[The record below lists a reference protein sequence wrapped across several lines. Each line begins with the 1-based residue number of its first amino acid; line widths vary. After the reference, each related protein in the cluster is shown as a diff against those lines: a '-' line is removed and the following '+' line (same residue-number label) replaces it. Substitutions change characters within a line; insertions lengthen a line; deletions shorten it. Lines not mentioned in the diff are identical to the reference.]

1 MKVIIFF
8 LGILASTYPLKAE
21 EIHKSPIVFE
31 KCSNKANILL
41 DFQLLLEKY
50 KKDGLNY
57 NQEYETFLSE
67 LNILEQKVRKLEKKI
82 KENPSNSD
90 LWSVYDTVYKN
101 YNDTANELIK
111 WEEYGEYLKESSQLI
126 ISKFVN
132 LRDEISINCDG
143 EWQIGIIRKYCK
155 SSDEK
160 YRQFCQ
166 DRKSVV

>member
-8 LGILASTYPLKAE
+8 LGILASAFPLKGE
-21 EIHKSPIVFE
+21 EIHNSPIVFE

-57 NQEYETFLSE
+57 NREYETFLSE
-67 LNILEQKVRKLEKKI
+67 LNILEQKVRKLEKEI

-90 LWSVYDTVYKN
+90 LWGIYDSVYKN

-111 WEEYGEYLKESSQLI
+111 LEEYGEYLKENSQLI

-132 LRDEISINCDG
+132 LRDEISMNCDG
-143 EWQIGIIRKYCK
+143 KWQIGIIRKYCK

-166 DRKSVV
+166 QFKR

>member
-82 KENPSNSD
+82 NENPSNSD

-166 DRKSVV
+166 QFKR

>member
-1 MKVIIFF
+1 MKGIIFF
-8 LGILASTYPLKAE
+8 LGILASAFPFKAE
-21 EIHKSPIVFE
+21 EIHNSPIVFE

-67 LNILEQKVRKLEKKI
+67 LNILEQKVRKLEKEI

-90 LWSVYDTVYKN
+90 LWGIYDSVYKN

-111 WEEYGEYLKESSQLI
+111 LEEYGEYLKENSQLI

-132 LRDEISINCDG
+132 LRDEISMNCDG
-143 EWQIGIIRKYCK
+143 KWQIGIIRKYCK

-166 DRKSVV
+166 QFKR

>member
-1 MKVIIFF
+1 LKVIIFF

-82 KENPSNSD
+82 NENPSNSD

-160 YRQFCQ
+160 YKQFCQ
-166 DRKSVV
+166 QFKR

>member
-1 MKVIIFF
+1 MKGIIFF
-8 LGILASTYPLKAE
+8 LGILASAFPFKAE
-21 EIHKSPIVFE
+21 EIHNSPIVFE

-41 DFQLLLEKY
+41 DFQRLLEKY

-67 LNILEQKVRKLEKKI
+67 LNILEQKVRKLEKEI
-82 KENPSNSD
+82 KENPSNSE
-90 LWSVYDTVYKN
+90 LWGVYDTVYKK
-101 YNDTANELIK
+101 YNDTANELINL
-111 WEEYGEYLKESSQLI
+111 EEYGEYLKESSQLI

-132 LRDEISINCDG
+132 LRDEISVNCDG

-166 DRKSVV
+166 QFKR

>member
-41 DFQLLLEKY
+41 DLQLLLEKY
-50 KKDGLNY
+50 KKDVLNY

-166 DRKSVV
+166 QFKR

>member
-1 MKVIIFF
+1 MKVLIFF
-8 LGILASTYPLKAE
+8 LGILASAFPLKAE
-21 EIHKSPIVFE
+21 EIHNSPIVFE
-31 KCSNKANILL
+31 KCSDKANILL
-41 DFQLLLEKY
+41 DLQLLLEKY

-82 KENPSNSD
+82 NENPSNSD

-160 YRQFCQ
+160 YKQFCQ
-166 DRKSVV
+166 QFKR

>member
-1 MKVIIFF
+1 MKGIIFF
-8 LGILASTYPLKAE
+8 LGILASAFPFKAE
-21 EIHKSPIVFE
+21 EIHHSPIVFE
-31 KCSNKANILL
+31 KCSDKANILL
-41 DFQLLLEKY
+41 DLQLLLEKY

-67 LNILEQKVRKLEKKI
+67 LNILEQKVRKLEKEI
-82 KENPSNSD
+82 KENPSNSE
-90 LWSVYDTVYKN
+90 LWGVYDTVYKN
-101 YNDTANELIK
+101 YNDTANELINL
-111 WEEYGEYLKESSQLI
+111 EEYGEYLKESSQLI

-132 LRDEISINCDG
+132 LRDEISMNCDG

-166 DRKSVV
+166 QFKR

>member
-1 MKVIIFF
+1 MKGIIFF
-8 LGILASTYPLKAE
+8 LGILASAFPFKAE
-21 EIHKSPIVFE
+21 EIHNSPIVFE

-67 LNILEQKVRKLEKKI
+67 LNILEQKVRKLEKEI

-90 LWSVYDTVYKN
+90 LWGIYDSVYKN

-111 WEEYGEYLKESSQLI
+111 LEEYGEYLKENSQLI

-132 LRDEISINCDG
+132 LRNEISMNCDG
-143 EWQIGIIRKYCK
+143 KWQIGIIRKYCK

-166 DRKSVV
+166 QFKR

>member
-8 LGILASTYPLKAE
+8 LGILAAAFPPKAE
-21 EIHKSPIVFE
+21 AIHNSPIVFE

-41 DFQLLLEKY
+41 DFQRLLEKY

-67 LNILEQKVRKLEKKI
+67 LNILEQKVRKLEKEI

-90 LWSVYDTVYKN
+90 LWGIYDSVYKN

-111 WEEYGEYLKESSQLI
+111 LEEYGEYLKENSQLI

-132 LRDEISINCDG
+132 LRDEISMNCDG

-166 DRKSVV
+166 QFKR

>member
-8 LGILASTYPLKAE
+8 LGILVLAFPLKAD
-21 EIHKSPIVFE
+21 EIHNSPIVFE

-41 DFQLLLEKY
+41 DFQRLLEKY

-67 LNILEQKVRKLEKKI
+67 LNILEQKVRKLEKAI

-90 LWSVYDTVYKN
+90 LWGIYDSVYKN

-111 WEEYGEYLKESSQLI
+111 LEEYGEYLKENSQLI

-132 LRDEISINCDG
+132 LRNEISMNCDG
-143 EWQIGIIRKYCK
+143 KWQIGIIRKYCK

-166 DRKSVV
+166 QFKR

>member
-50 KKDGLNY
+50 KKDSLNY

-67 LNILEQKVRKLEKKI
+67 LNILEQKVRKL
-82 KENPSNSD
+82 
-90 LWSVYDTVYKN
+90 
-101 YNDTANELIK
+101 
-111 WEEYGEYLKESSQLI
+111 
-126 ISKFVN
+126 
-132 LRDEISINCDG
+132 
-143 EWQIGIIRKYCK
+143 
-155 SSDEK
+155 
-160 YRQFCQ
+160 
-166 DRKSVV
+166 

>member
-1 MKVIIFF
+1 MKGIIFF
-8 LGILASTYPLKAE
+8 LGILASAFPFKAE
-21 EIHKSPIVFE
+21 EIHNSPIVFE
-31 KCSNKANILL
+31 KCSDKANILL
-41 DFQLLLEKY
+41 DLQLLLEKY

-67 LNILEQKVRKLEKKI
+67 LNILEQKVIKLEKEI

-90 LWSVYDTVYKN
+90 LWGVYDTVYKN
-101 YNDTANELIK
+101 YNDTANELINL
-111 WEEYGEYLKESSQLI
+111 EEYGEYLKESSQLI

-132 LRDEISINCDG
+132 LRDEISMNCDG
-143 EWQIGIIRKYCK
+143 KWQIGIIRKYCK

-166 DRKSVV
+166 QFKR

>member
-8 LGILASTYPLKAE
+8 LGILASASPLKAE
-21 EIHKSPIVFE
+21 EIHNSPIVFE

-67 LNILEQKVRKLEKKI
+67 LNILEQKVRKLEKDI

-90 LWSVYDTVYKN
+90 LWGIYDSVYKN

-111 WEEYGEYLKESSQLI
+111 LEEYGEYLKESSQLI

-132 LRDEISINCDG
+132 LRDEISMNCDG
-143 EWQIGIIRKYCK
+143 KWQIGIIRKYCK

-166 DRKSVV
+166 QFKR

>member
-8 LGILASTYPLKAE
+8 LGILASAFPLKAE
-21 EIHKSPIVFE
+21 EIHNSPIVFE

-82 KENPSNSD
+82 NENPSNSD

-160 YRQFCQ
+160 YKQFCQ
-166 DRKSVV
+166 QFKR

>member
-1 MKVIIFF
+1 MKGIIFF
-8 LGILASTYPLKAE
+8 LGILASAFPFKAE
-21 EIHKSPIVFE
+21 EIHNSPIVFE

-41 DFQLLLEKY
+41 DFQRLLEKY

-67 LNILEQKVRKLEKKI
+67 LNILEQKVRKLEKEI

-90 LWSVYDTVYKN
+90 LWGIYDSVYKN

-111 WEEYGEYLKESSQLI
+111 LEEYGEYLKENSQLI

-132 LRDEISINCDG
+132 LRDEISMNCDG
-143 EWQIGIIRKYCK
+143 KWQIGIIRKYCK

-166 DRKSVV
+166 QFKR

>member
-82 KENPSNSD
+82 NENPSNSD

-160 YRQFCQ
+160 YKQFCQ
-166 DRKSVV
+166 QFKR

>member
-50 KKDGLNY
+50 KKDSLNY

-82 KENPSNSD
+82 NENPSNSD

-155 SSDEK
+155 NSDEK

-166 DRKSVV
+166 QFKR

>member
-82 KENPSNSD
+82 NENPSNSD

-160 YRQFCQ
+160 YKQFCQ
-166 DRKSVV
+166 QFKRY

>member
-21 EIHKSPIVFE
+21 EIHKSTIVFE

-41 DFQLLLEKY
+41 DFQLVLEKY

-82 KENPSNSD
+82 KENPSNLD

-166 DRKSVV
+166 QFKR

>member
-1 MKVIIFF
+1 MKGIIFF
-8 LGILASTYPLKAE
+8 LGILASASPLKAE
-21 EIHKSPIVFE
+21 EIHNSPIVFE

-67 LNILEQKVRKLEKKI
+67 LNILEQKVRKLEKEI

-90 LWSVYDTVYKN
+90 LWGIYDSVYKN

-111 WEEYGEYLKESSQLI
+111 LEEYGEYLKESSQLI

-132 LRDEISINCDG
+132 LRDEISMNCDG
-143 EWQIGIIRKYCK
+143 KWQIGIIRKYCK

-166 DRKSVV
+166 QFKR

>member
-8 LGILASTYPLKAE
+8 LGILALAFPLKAE
-21 EIHKSPIVFE
+21 AIHNSPIVFE

-41 DFQLLLEKY
+41 DFQRLLEKY

-90 LWSVYDTVYKN
+90 LWSVYDSVYKN
-101 YNDTANELIK
+101 YDDTANELIK

-166 DRKSVV
+166 QFKR

>member
-1 MKVIIFF
+1 LKVIIFF

-21 EIHKSPIVFE
+21 EIHKSPMVFE

-90 LWSVYDTVYKN
+90 LWSIYDTVYKN

-111 WEEYGEYLKESSQLI
+111 WEEYGKYLKESTQLI

-160 YRQFCQ
+160 YQQFCQ
-166 DRKSVV
+166 QFKR

>member
-1 MKVIIFF
+1 MKGIIFF
-8 LGILASTYPLKAE
+8 LGILASAFPLKAE
-21 EIHKSPIVFE
+21 EIHNSPIVFE

-67 LNILEQKVRKLEKKI
+67 LNILEQKVRKLEKDI

-90 LWSVYDTVYKN
+90 LWGIYDSVYKN

-111 WEEYGEYLKESSQLI
+111 LEEYGEYLKESSQLI

-132 LRDEISINCDG
+132 LRDEISMNCDG
-143 EWQIGIIRKYCK
+143 KWQIGIIRKYCK

-166 DRKSVV
+166 QFKR

>member
-101 YNDTANELIK
+101 YHDTANKLIK
-111 WEEYGEYLKESSQLI
+111 LEEYGEYLKESSQLI

-166 DRKSVV
+166 QFKR

>member
-8 LGILASTYPLKAE
+8 LGILASAFPLKAD
-21 EIHKSPIVFE
+21 EIHNSPIVFE

-67 LNILEQKVRKLEKKI
+67 LNILEQKVRKLEKEI

-90 LWSVYDTVYKN
+90 LWGVYDTVYKN
-101 YNDTANELIK
+101 YNDTANELINL
-111 WEEYGEYLKESSQLI
+111 EEYGEYLKESSQLI

-132 LRDEISINCDG
+132 LRDEISMNCDG
-143 EWQIGIIRKYCK
+143 KWQIGIIRKYCK

-166 DRKSVV
+166 QFKR

>member
-1 MKVIIFF
+1 LKVIIFF
-8 LGILASTYPLKAE
+8 LGILALAFPLKAN
-21 EIHKSPIVFE
+21 EIHNSPIIFE

-57 NQEYETFLSE
+57 NQEYKTFLSE
-67 LNILEQKVRKLEKKI
+67 LNILEQKVRKLEKEI

-90 LWSVYDTVYKN
+90 LWGIYDSVYKN

-111 WEEYGEYLKESSQLI
+111 LEEYGEYLKENSQLI

-132 LRDEISINCDG
+132 LRDEISMNCDG
-143 EWQIGIIRKYCK
+143 KWQIGIIRKYCK

-166 DRKSVV
+166 QFKR

>member
-8 LGILASTYPLKAE
+8 LGILAAAFPPKAE
-21 EIHKSPIVFE
+21 AIHNSPIVFE

-41 DFQLLLEKY
+41 DFQRLLEKY

-166 DRKSVV
+166 QFKR

>member
-1 MKVIIFF
+1 MKGIIFF
-8 LGILASTYPLKAE
+8 LGILASAFPFKAE
-21 EIHKSPIVFE
+21 EIHNSPIVFE
-31 KCSNKANILL
+31 KCSDKANILL
-41 DFQLLLEKY
+41 DLQLLLEKY

-82 KENPSNSD
+82 NENPSNSD

-166 DRKSVV
+166 QFKR

>member
-166 DRKSVV
+166 QFKR

>member
-1 MKVIIFF
+1 LKVIIFF
-8 LGILASTYPLKAE
+8 LGILAAAFPPKAE
-21 EIHKSPIVFE
+21 AVHNSPIVFE

-67 LNILEQKVRKLEKKI
+67 LNILEQKVRKLEKEI

-90 LWSVYDTVYKN
+90 LWGIYDSVYKN

-111 WEEYGEYLKESSQLI
+111 LEEYGEYLKENSQLI

-132 LRDEISINCDG
+132 LRDEISMNCDG
-143 EWQIGIIRKYCK
+143 KWQIGIIRKYCK

-166 DRKSVV
+166 QFKR

>member
-1 MKVIIFF
+1 MKGIIFF
-8 LGILASTYPLKAE
+8 LGILASAFPFKAE
-21 EIHKSPIVFE
+21 EIHNSPIVFE
-31 KCSNKANILL
+31 KCSDKANILL
-41 DFQLLLEKY
+41 DLQLLLEKY

-82 KENPSNSD
+82 NENPSNSD

-160 YRQFCQ
+160 YKQFCQ
-166 DRKSVV
+166 QFKR

>member
-8 LGILASTYPLKAE
+8 LGILAAAFPAKAE
-21 EIHKSPIVFE
+21 AVHNSPIVFE

-67 LNILEQKVRKLEKKI
+67 LNILEQKVRKLEKEI

-90 LWSVYDTVYKN
+90 LWGIYDSVYKN

-111 WEEYGEYLKESSQLI
+111 LEEYGEYLKENSQLI

-132 LRDEISINCDG
+132 LRDEISMNCDG
-143 EWQIGIIRKYCK
+143 KWQIGIIRKYCK

-166 DRKSVV
+166 QFKR

>member
-160 YRQFCQ
+160 YKQFCQ
-166 DRKSVV
+166 QFKR

>member
-90 LWSVYDTVYKN
+90 LWSVYDSVYKN
-101 YNDTANELIK
+101 YDDTANELIK

-166 DRKSVV
+166 QFKR

>member
-1 MKVIIFF
+1 MKGIIFF
-8 LGILASTYPLKAE
+8 LGILASAFPFKAE
-21 EIHKSPIVFE
+21 EIHNSPIVFE

-41 DFQLLLEKY
+41 DLQLLLEKY

-67 LNILEQKVRKLEKKI
+67 LNILEQKVRKLEREI

-111 WEEYGEYLKESSQLI
+111 LEEYGEYLKESSQLI

-166 DRKSVV
+166 QFKR

>member
-1 MKVIIFF
+1 MKGIIFF
-8 LGILASTYPLKAE
+8 LGILASAFPFKAE
-21 EIHKSPIVFE
+21 EIHNSPIVFE

-67 LNILEQKVRKLEKKI
+67 LNILEQKVRKLEKEI

-160 YRQFCQ
+160 YKQFCQ
-166 DRKSVV
+166 QFKR

>member
-8 LGILASTYPLKAE
+8 LGILASACPFKAE
-21 EIHKSPIVFE
+21 EIHNSPIVFE

-41 DFQLLLEKY
+41 DFQRLLKKY

-57 NQEYETFLSE
+57 KQEYETYLSE
-67 LNILEQKVRKLEKKI
+67 LTILEQKVRKLEKEI

-90 LWSVYDTVYKN
+90 LWGIYDSVYKN

-111 WEEYGEYLKESSQLI
+111 LEEYGEYLKENSQLI

-132 LRDEISINCDG
+132 LRDEISMNCDG
-143 EWQIGIIRKYCK
+143 KWQIGIIRKYCK

-166 DRKSVV
+166 QFKR